1 MGCYRN
7 RIFFSNFF
15 DYLRFL
21 KFRHCEEA
29 FMPTK
34 LKART
39 YGLLFALVGA
49 IAATG
54 GSFTVR

>member
-1 MGCYRN
+1 
-7 RIFFSNFF
+7 
-15 DYLRFL
+15 
-21 KFRHCEEA
+21 
-29 FMPTK
+29 MPTK

-54 GSFTVR
+54 GSFSIR